1 MKNEIGFKRHL
12 RPEKQTKKRATFG
25 STFRPFQSVELSLL
39 RLLLSRAEVRFTQL
53 NKNKLT
59 TDTVR
64 YTLPRKWHERGI
76 LGCFNNKMRVLLAK
90 RGD

>member
-1 MKNEIGFKRHL
+1 MKNTIGFKRHL
-12 RPEKQTKKRATFG
+12 RPERLNKKRATFG

-39 RLLLSRAEVRFTQL
+39 RLLLSRAAVRFTQL

-64 YTLPRKWHERGI
+64 YTLPDKQPAEYIHAIRSHSKATLVYI
-76 LGCFNNKMRVLLAK
+76 
-90 RGD
+90 